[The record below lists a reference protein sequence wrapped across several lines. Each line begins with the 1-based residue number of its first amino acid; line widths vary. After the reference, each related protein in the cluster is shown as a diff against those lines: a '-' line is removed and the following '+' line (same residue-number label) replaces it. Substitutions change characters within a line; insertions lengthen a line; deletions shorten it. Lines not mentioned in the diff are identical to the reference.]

1 MRFFAY
7 LGTDLTAMDL
17 RQTIL
22 QQYPN
27 LPSAEMDGEVVLMSS
42 QTGRY
47 YSLAGTAAAI
57 WKALHTGTTAG
68 ALCARLITE
77 YAVDE
82 ETCKR
87 EVTEFIQSLLQH
99 KLIRTAEV

>member
-1 MRFFAY
+1 
-7 LGTDLTAMDL
+7 MDL

-22 QQYPN
+22 RQDPDLPN
-27 LPSAEMDGEVVLMSS
+27 AEVDGEVVLMSS

-57 WKALHTGTTAG
+57 WKALHTGTTIG
-68 ALCARLITE
+68 ALCAHLTAE

-82 ETCKR
+82 ETCSR
-87 EVTEFIQSLLQH
+87 HVTEFIESLLRH
-99 KLIRTAEV
+99 KLIRTAEI